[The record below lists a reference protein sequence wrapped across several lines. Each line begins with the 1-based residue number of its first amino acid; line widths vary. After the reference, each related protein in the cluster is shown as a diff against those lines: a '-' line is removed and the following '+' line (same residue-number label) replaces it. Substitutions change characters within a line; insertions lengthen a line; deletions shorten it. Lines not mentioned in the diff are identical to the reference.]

1 MTDLAAIQSLQQ
13 AIEQNTA
20 EVRALREM
28 LCPEIKKTETMRR
41 KSAESAEL
49 KRAASAFNK
58 KISG

>member
-41 KSAESAEL
+41 KASESATL
-49 KRAASAFNK
+49 RRAASAFNK